1 MSTAISLHAVDYPRQ
16 AGTVHAIRHT
26 VFVLGQGIDPALEQ
40 DSHDVS
46 AVHVL
51 AVDAEG
57 QPVATARMVIDPAS
71 NSGRIGR
78 MAVLPAWRNQG
89 IGRQLLDWL
98 GEAARERGLDRLTLH
113 AQLPALPLYLR
124 AGYLPAGPQFDEAGL
139 PHLPLQRRLDGTM
152 AVADDTAAQAAL
164 ACIISTTGRHLR
176 LLAPALDP
184 GLLDAPLVLES
195 LRSLAARRQPTT
207 IQVLV
212 DDPLRIAR
220 SGGPVLA
227 LIQRLPSV
235 FCLRQRD
242 LERTTSADALAVND
256 RGYSLARTNADL
268 PEGTAGLPWRPAAQR
283 LQQQFEQHWANSR
296 ECPELRPLRL

>member
-98 GEAARERGLDRLTLH
+98 G
-113 AQLPALPLYLR
+113 
-124 AGYLPAGPQFDEAGL
+124 
-139 PHLPLQRRLDGTM
+139 
-152 AVADDTAAQAAL
+152 QAAL

-256 RGYSLARTNADL
+256 RGYSLARSNADL
-268 PEGTAGLPWRPAAQR
+268 PEGTAGLPWRPVAQR
-283 LQQQFEQHWANSR
+283 MQQQFEQHWANSR